1 MNIPTSGS
9 KPNDGYLFG
18 PRQAWFAFAM
28 TIGLMLFDYID
39 RQVIVSLFPYM
50 KADWGLSDK
59 QLGALVSVLSIVL
72 AACALP
78 VSLVADR
85 VSRVKSIVAMATVW
99 SIASISCMF
108 TRNYSSLLVARAVV
122 GVGEAGYGAV
132 GAALIAT
139 HFPDR
144 MRSALLG
151 SFMAAASVGSVLGV
165 ALGGVIAARWGW
177 QAAFGV
183 VGIPGLVLS
192 LLYIKVRDYHTVNVG
207 TQAQGATR
215 SAVGV
220 ARAAFGA
227 LKRSPT
233 LLWVC
238 IGSALQLIVLS
249 AMWAWLP
256 SFLNRVH
263 GVAPEQAGMH
273 AALVVLCGAFGSVV
287 WGVVCDMA
295 GKRYP
300 RARVLSMGVLCLIS
314 TAVLGAAFG
323 LPLLGVQLS
332 NQAQFALFA
341 LGGFFATCTAGP
353 SAAIVMNV
361 VHPGF
366 RATGASILGLLQNL
380 FGMAMGPLIGGVLSD
395 AFGLQTALA
404 VTPLFGIA
412 AAWLLVIGSRTYER
426 DVERAARP
434 LVRCSWQRGLGHRV
448 RQGRTAASARP
459 GDLDGCAVPDL
470 DSCPWRR
477 VRATVAGRATLQP
490 GAIRVVCRGRL
501 LCNLYR
507 RSFCC
512 HCHERRSP
520 WLPRHRRVDPGVG
533 PEPVRHG
540 DWTAHWRH
548 TVRRFRSADGIGRDT
563 DVRNRCCLA
572 AGDRFSY
579 L

>member
-1 MNIPTSGS
+1 MNIPTNGTTP
-9 KPNDGYLFG
+9 KNGYLFG

-85 VSRVKSIVAMATVW
+85 VSRVKSIVVMATVW
-99 SIASISCMF
+99 SVASISCMF
-108 TRNYSSLLVARAVV
+108 TRNYSSLLAARAVV

-165 ALGGVIAARWGW
+165 ALGGAIAARWGW

-183 VGIPGLVLS
+183 VGIPGLAVS
-192 LLYIKVRDYHTVNVG
+192 LLYIKVRDYHTVDLG
-207 TQAQGATR
+207 TQSVGIARQ
-215 SAVGV
+215 SAGV
-220 ARAAFGA
+220 LRAAFGA
-227 LKRSPT
+227 MKRSPT
-233 LLWVC
+233 LLWVA
-238 IGSALQLIVLS
+238 IGSSVQLIVLS
-249 AMWAWLP
+249 AMWSWLP

-263 GVAPEQAGMH
+263 GIAPEQAGMR
-273 AALVVLCGAFGSVV
+273 AALVVLCGAFGSVL
-287 WGVVCDMA
+287 WGIVCDMA
-295 GKRYP
+295 GKRHP
-300 RARVLSMGVLCLIS
+300 RARVIAMAVLCLIS

-353 SAAIVMNV
+353 SAAIVVNV

-380 FGMAMGPLIGGVLSD
+380 FGMAMGPFIGGILSD

-404 VTPLFGIA
+404 VTPMFGIA
-412 AAWLLVIGSRTYER
+412 AAWMLVIGSRTYER
-426 DVERAARP
+426 D
-434 LVRCSWQRGLGHRV
+434 
-448 RQGRTAASARP
+448 
-459 GDLDGCAVPDL
+459 
-470 DSCPWRR
+470 
-477 VRATVAGRATLQP
+477 AGRA
-490 GAIRVVCRGRL
+490 A
-501 LCNLYR
+501 
-507 RSFCC
+507 
-512 HCHERRSP
+512 SP
-520 WLPRHRRVDPGVG
+520 LVDESSLPD
-533 PEPVRHG
+533 
-540 DWTAHWRH
+540 
-548 TVRRFRSADGIGRDT
+548 SQ
-563 DVRNRCCLA
+563 LA
-572 AGDRFSY
+572 ACR
-579 L
+579 

>member
-1 MNIPTSGS
+1 MRQRTKSIPTRRQIIMNIQSSNS
-9 KPNDGYLFG
+9 KSNDGYLFG

-50 KADWGLSDK
+50 KADWSLSDK
-59 QLGALVSVLSIVL
+59 QLGALVSALSIVL

-85 VSRVKSIVAMATVW
+85 VSRVKSIVTMATLW
-99 SIASISCMF
+99 SLASISCMF
-108 TRNYSSLLVARAVV
+108 TRNYSGLLAARAMV

-177 QAAFGV
+177 HAAFGV
-183 VGIPGLVLS
+183 VGIPGLVLA

-207 TQAQGATR
+207 THAQGATR

-263 GVAPEQAGMH
+263 GIAPEKAGMH
-273 AALVVLCGAFGSVV
+273 AAIVVLCGAFGSVA
-287 WGVVCDMA
+287 WGVVCDMV
-295 GKRYP
+295 GRRYP
-300 RARVLSMGVLCLIS
+300 RGRVISMAVLCLIS

-332 NQAQFALFA
+332 NQAQF
-341 LGGFFATCTAGP
+341 
-353 SAAIVMNV
+353 
-361 VHPGF
+361 
-366 RATGASILGLLQNL
+366 
-380 FGMAMGPLIGGVLSD
+380 VL
-395 AFGLQTALA
+395 
-404 VTPLFGIA
+404 
-412 AAWLLVIGSRTYER
+412 
-426 DVERAARP
+426 
-434 LVRCSWQRGLGHRV
+434 
-448 RQGRTAASARP
+448 
-459 GDLDGCAVPDL
+459 
-470 DSCPWRR
+470 
-477 VRATVAGRATLQP
+477 
-490 GAIRVVCRGRL
+490 VCRRRL
-501 LCNLYR
+501 LCDLHR

-512 HCHERRSP
+512 HRHECRPPGLS
-520 WLPRHRRVDPGVG
+520 RHRRVDPRVA
-533 PEPVRHG
+533 PEPARHG
-540 DWTAHWRH
+540 NGTAHRRRA
-548 TVRRFRSADGIGRDT
+548 VRRFRAADRIGRDAA
-563 DVRNRCCLA
+563 VRHRCGLVA
-572 AGDRFSY
+572 VDRLSY
-579 L
+579 LPA